1 MLLKLAAHLCE
12 AQRLA
17 CLEPVASL
25 ERVWTQREEVALGQM
40 RMYPARHG
48 HGPERFSSAR
58 EPMEPL
64 RGTHRSRSSRS
75 SSGPFPEA
83 MKSCANRLAS
93 PTTCS
98 TRRYGRTKWRR
109 ALAKLGEP
117 LPRKRAGSCR
127 STFRSWWR
135 AVESANVLAYPDD
148 ASLLRA
154 TRTSLD
160 AQQQRKTCAVAFL
173 AFVRWSAE
181 LRSAGE
187 GSNKGCWQPVTSAMR
202 RSTFHRPDESGT
214 GPRGGRP
221 KKN

>member
-1 MLLKLAAHLCE
+1 MAAHLCE

-17 CLEPVASL
+17 CLEPVESL
-25 ERVWTQREEVALGQM
+25 ERVWTHREEVALVPM
-40 RMYPARHG
+40 RMYPVRHG
-48 HGPERFSSAR
+48 HGPERSQAP
-58 EPMEPL
+58 ENPL
-64 RGTHRSRSSRS
+64 NLWTLVQGTHRSRSSRS

-83 MKSCANRLAS
+83 TKSCANRLAS

-98 TRRYGRTKWRR
+98 ARRYGGTKWRR

-148 ASLLRA
+148 ASWLRA

-160 AQQQRKTCAVAFL
+160 AQQRRKTCAVAFL
-173 AFVRWSAE
+173 AFVWWSAE

-187 GSNKGCWQPVTSAMR
+187 GSNKGCWQPV
-202 RSTFHRPDESGT
+202 
-214 GPRGGRP
+214 RGAQSSRLGFPPTR
-221 KKN
+221 